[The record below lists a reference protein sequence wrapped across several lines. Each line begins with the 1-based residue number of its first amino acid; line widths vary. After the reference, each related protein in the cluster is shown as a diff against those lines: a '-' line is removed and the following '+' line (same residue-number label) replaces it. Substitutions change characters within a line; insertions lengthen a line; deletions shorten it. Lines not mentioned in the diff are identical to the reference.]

1 MLPNPL
7 HPAVVH
13 FPLVLAMLLPL
24 VAVAS
29 LYAIRKGAR
38 PTVAWGITT
47 VVSALLLVS
56 SWVSLETGE
65 QQEERVEDVVSEQ
78 VIDSH
83 ADAAELFMFV
93 AGGVL
98 LVTVAGLARGRIGT
112 GARVAASVATLAIV
126 GAAINVGH
134 SGGQLV
140 YRYGAA
146 SAYAT
151 PAAGRET
158 TGADAT
164 RDEVA
169 GNTGERASADEKKR
183 GDTDDD
189 GDRP

>member
-29 LYAIRKGAR
+29 LYAIRKGTR
-38 PTVAWGITT
+38 PMVAWGITT
-47 VVSALLLVS
+47 VVSAMLLVS

-65 QQEERVEDVVSEQ
+65 EQEERVEDVVSEH

-83 ADAAELFMFV
+83 AEAAQLFMFI

-98 LVTVAGLARGRIGT
+98 LVTVAGLARGKIGT
-112 GARVAASVATLAIV
+112 SFRIAASAATLAVV

-146 SAYAT
+146 AAYAT

-158 TGADAT
+158 SAEAT
-164 RDEVA
+164 SNDVA
-169 GNTGERASADEKKR
+169 RERAAAREERERRDA
-183 GDTDDD
+183 DD

>member
-13 FPLVLAMLLPL
+13 FPVVLAMLLPL
-24 VAVAS
+24 VALAS
-29 LYAIRKGAR
+29 LYAIRRGAR

-47 VVSALLLVS
+47 VVSALLLAS

-65 QQEERVEDVVSEQ
+65 QAEEKVEDVVAER
-78 VIDSH
+78 VVEAH
-83 ADAAELFMFV
+83 ADAAELFTFM

-98 LVTVAGLARGRIGT
+98 LLAIAGLAKGKLGT
-112 GARVAASVATLAIV
+112 GARIAASVGTLAIV
-126 GAAINVGH
+126 GAGINVGH

-151 PAAGRET
+151 PSANPETGTAAGEV
-158 TGADAT
+158 TG
-164 RDEVA
+164 
-169 GNTGERASADEKKR
+169 GTGS
-183 GDTDDD
+183 GDSDDN
-189 GDRP
+189 DRR